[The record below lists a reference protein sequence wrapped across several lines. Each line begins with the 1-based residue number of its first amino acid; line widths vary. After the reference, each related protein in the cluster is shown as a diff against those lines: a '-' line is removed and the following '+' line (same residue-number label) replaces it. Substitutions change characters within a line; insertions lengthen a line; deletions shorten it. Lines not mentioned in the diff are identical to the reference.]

1 MTLFL
6 LPAVFHLKLQKLYI
20 FAKFGEKV
28 GEAKAAHETS
38 SEKKKHLKMAKK
50 AVLNMYPS
58 TFPGFATEIL
68 FWIGSNILRAVDRAE
83 IGSS

>member
-38 SEKKKHLKMAKK
+38 FGKEEISLF
-50 AVLNMYPS
+50 LS
-58 TFPGFATEIL
+58 DPGVP
-68 FWIGSNILRAVDRAE
+68 GVRSMDPVV
-83 IGSS
+83 SH

>member
-1 MTLFL
+1 MTLIL

-38 SEKKKHLKMAKK
+38 FGKEEIFQNSQKGCAQ
-50 AVLNMYPS
+50 VLFLDLQRKYC
-58 TFPGFATEIL
+58 FE
-68 FWIGSNILRAVDRAE
+68 
-83 IGSS
+83 